1 MRWSRF
7 VISMQMLL
15 SAATAMADSIYVSFP
30 ADSRYDKRVL
40 RYRKHWAALIPT
52 QFVIQNAGNMG
63 MVSAGI
69 GWHYGKRRQWETH
82 LLWGYIP
89 KHQSTRGKVTMTLKE
104 NYIPWSIDLKRGWS
118 IEPLSASIYLN
129 TVYGHEFWKSQP
141 NRYPDD
147 YYQFMSTKFR
157 LNIALGQQI
166 TWQIPTEKRRRH
178 QSVTLFYELSTCDL
192 YIRSKVLEHSIP
204 LKDIVGLS
212 IGVKLQTI

>member
-89 KHQSTRGKVTMTLKE
+89 KHESTRGKLTMTLKE

-129 TVYGHEFWKSQP
+129 TADTHREAPSPPKRHPLLRSQHLRP
-141 NRYPDD
+141 LYPSQGAGAQHPLERYHRTVD
-147 YYQFMSTKFR
+147 
-157 LNIALGQQI
+157 
-166 TWQIPTEKRRRH
+166 
-178 QSVTLFYELSTCDL
+178 
-192 YIRSKVLEHSIP
+192 RSKATD
-204 LKDIVGLS
+204 DI
-212 IGVKLQTI
+212 K